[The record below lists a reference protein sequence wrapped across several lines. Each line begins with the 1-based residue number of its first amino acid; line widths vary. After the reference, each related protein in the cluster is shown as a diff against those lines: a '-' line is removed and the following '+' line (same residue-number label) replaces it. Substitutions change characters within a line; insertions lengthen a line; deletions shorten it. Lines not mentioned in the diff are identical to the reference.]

1 MLVWQPLE
9 PYLAGIKKISYSPAG
24 KLYGI
29 AFHALPCNTDQ
40 LLIDKYQLQQYV
52 STRQIALR
60 AQGDLLKP
68 GDIVL
73 FGNPSFNM
81 DSAAIAKQRKSESIS
96 ITIPGERGSRGMPWQ
111 ELPGTAEE
119 IKIISDL
126 FTKNNIR
133 TAMYTKT
140 EASEEN
146 LKALGGH
153 SPPIMHIATHGFFL
167 PMPDKQLKNTKP
179 DQGTSFTL
187 ADDPLIRSGLIMAGG
202 NYAWSGK
209 TPIEGVEDGVVT
221 AYEIAQL
228 NLGRTALVSLSACE
242 TGLGDIQ
249 GSEGV
254 FGLQRSFKMAGV
266 NKMLVSLWQ
275 VPDRETVELMTSF
288 YSYWLGGKSISASFY
303 QAQGEMRRKYPPYY
317 WAAFVLVE

>member
-1 MLVWQPLE
+1 
-9 PYLAGIKKISYSPAG
+9 
-24 KLYGI
+24 
-29 AFHALPCNTDQ
+29 
-40 LLIDKYQLQQYV
+40 
-52 STRQIALR
+52 
-60 AQGDLLKP
+60 
-68 GDIVL
+68 
-73 FGNPSFNM
+73 
-81 DSAAIAKQRKSESIS
+81 
-96 ITIPGERGSRGMPWQ
+96 
-111 ELPGTAEE
+111 
-119 IKIISDL
+119 
-126 FTKNNIR
+126 
-133 TAMYTKT
+133 
-140 EASEEN
+140 
-146 LKALGGH
+146 
-153 SPPIMHIATHGFFL
+153 
-167 PMPDKQLKNTKP
+167 
-179 DQGTSFTL
+179 
-187 ADDPLIRSGLIMAGG
+187 MAGG